1 MNKARRF
8 ANVFGE
14 VGSKRDYVV
23 VSSFLNLVDSF
34 NRELRPRFDLL
45 ERVTR
50 NGPQLGMHF
59 ADGDFYFQPFLEF
72 ALFGP
77 ERAHFR

>member
-1 MNKARRF
+1 MNEARRF

-14 VGSKRDYVV
+14 VGSKRDYIV

-50 NGPQLGMHF
+50 NSPQLGMHF
-59 ADGDFYFQPFLEF
+59 ADSNLHVEPLLEF
-72 ALFGP
+72 ALLAP